1 MSSKSIEIWLFDT
14 VVVIPVTPE
23 KVNVSPVLNVSFE
36 PLSAAIVNW
45 LDAGAANDRLP
56 EPSVVNIWP
65 LEPSVPGKVNVKLLA
80 TLLGDFNATK
90 WAPLSVPSLNLIVPP
105 VEVLLPMNNSSMALF
120 ESTIRP
126 DEAVNVPCAWSINW
140 V

>member
-1 MSSKSIEIWLFDT
+1 MFDT
-14 VVVIPVTPE
+14 VEVNPVPPA
-23 KVNVSPVLNVSFE
+23 KVNVSPVLNVSSE
-36 PLSAAIVNW
+36 PLSAASVKLVVIP
-45 LDAGAANDRLP
+45 LNDRLP
-56 EPSVVNIWP
+56 EPSVCNTWP
-65 LEPSVPGKVNVKLLA
+65 LEPSVPGKVKVKLLA

>member
-14 VVVIPVTPE
+14 VVVIPVSPA

-36 PLSAAIVNW
+36 PLSAAIVK
-45 LDAGAANDRLP
+45 LDVIVPNDKLP
-56 EPSVVNIWP
+56 EPSVFKNWP
-65 LEPSVPGKVNVKLLA
+65 SEPSVPGRVKVKLLA
-80 TLLGDFNATK
+80 TLLGAFNATK